1 MLHEKKKSEETD
13 YLEPIFGTKEEGS
26 ILPKYRLAQQSI
38 EPRVAHQLV
47 ADELLDE
54 GNARQNL
61 ATFCQTFMEPEAI
74 DLMSQTLEKNA
85 IDKSEYPQ
93 VTELEKRCVNMIA
106 DLWHAN
112 ETEEFLGTSTIGS
125 SEACMLAGMALK
137 FAWRNRVQKLGLD
150 STKKKP
156 NLVISAG
163 YQVCWEKFG
172 VYWDVELREV
182 PIEQNEMTLNL
193 ETVMDYVDE
202 YTIGIVGILGIT
214 YTGKY
219 DDIKQLDHLVEQYN
233 QTTDY
238 KVFIH
243 VDAASGGLFAP
254 FVDPELIWD
263 FRLNNVVSINTSG
276 HKYGLVYPGV
286 GWVIWRG
293 KKYLPKEL
301 IFEVSYLGGSLPTM
315 AINFSHSAAHI
326 IGQYYNFLRYGFEGY
341 QSIHQK
347 TRAVATFLSEQ
358 LATIDCFDVIND
370 GSELPV
376 ICYSLSTDKDIQW
389 TLYDLSDRL
398 RMKGWQVPTYPLPKN
413 LANTLVHRI
422 VVREDFGTNLAHD
435 FIKDLHNALN
445 ELNQAHLLF
454 HKQNELKTYGFTH

>member
-47 ADELLDE
+47 EDELLDE

-370 GSELPV
+370 GSEVPV